1 MNESTGRKP
10 VPILPDDNAT
20 LARQLIA
27 DAGYASLG
35 TCLAASHSNSG
46 TLEGTGWPYTSLVQ
60 VASDAAGSP
69 ILLLSD
75 LAAHS
80 ANIAGNPQ
88 VSLLFDGTA
97 GYEDRLAGPRL
108 TLLGQAATTTD
119 PAIRE
124 QFLARHP
131 KASLYAGFKDFR
143 FYRVTMVAAHL
154 VAGFGR
160 IVWIEGEQLV
170 TGAR

>member
-1 MNESTGRKP
+1 MNESTVRKP
-10 VPILPDDNAT
+10 APTLPEDNAT
-20 LARQLIA
+20 LARRLIA

-35 TCLAASHSNSG
+35 TRLASSDSEQA
-46 TLEGTGWPYTSLVQ
+46 GWPYTSLVQ
-60 VASDAAGSP
+60 VASDAAGNP
-69 ILLLSD
+69 ILLISD

-97 GYEDRLAGPRL
+97 GYEDPLAGPRL
-108 TLLGQAATTTD
+108 TLLGEAATTTD

-124 QFLARHP
+124 RFLQRHP
-131 KASLYAGFKDFR
+131 KSSLYAGFKDFR
-143 FYRVTMVAAHL
+143 FYRVTMLRAHL

-160 IVWIEGEQLV
+160 IVWIEGEQLRSD
-170 TGAR
+170 AR